1 MNKRVRKYKP
11 LFLAD
16 TRVNCDR
23 REVTLAEKLV
33 ELSGAQGALHKDNDL
48 VKLHIVKKLIELAVL
63 LLLIKLDVVLLET
76 VQGKLGVII
85 NVNLKRVLHELL
97 ANRADLLGQGGAEHH
112 NLLLGWRGTEDLLDV
127 AAHV

>member
-1 MNKRVRKYKP
+1 MDRGGREYKP

-23 REVTLAEKLV
+23 WEVTLAEELV
-33 ELSGAQGALHKDNDL
+33 ELSGAQGALNKDDDL

-63 LLLIKLDVVLLET
+63 LLLIKLDVVLLKT
-76 VQGKLGVII
+76 VQGKLGVVI

-97 ANRADLLGQGGAEHH
+97 ADRADFLG
-112 NLLLGWRGTEDLLDV
+112 
-127 AAHV
+127 